1 MEEAIRQSKV
11 EANKSSSPKKQHLGD
26 LPPIV
31 IGTNRQPKTIEG
43 FKDDEIKLTKEIEE
57 LKIQ

>member
-1 MEEAIRQSKV
+1 MEPS
-11 EANKSSSPKKQHLGD
+11 KSSSPKKHLND